1 MRTFEEYKKFVSK
14 TQKDK
19 DKNTVIL
26 YSNDAEKQDSYIEDA
41 KKRNYDVVLFD
52 NVIDSHYINHIE
64 QKLDKVLIKRVDAD
78 ILDKLIDKDEKKETV
93 IKDEDK
99 ESLKKLFE
107 KIINNQ
113 STVVNVESLNPDE
126 SPVIITL
133 PEFFRRM

>member
-1 MRTFEEYKKFVSK
+1 MVRYQKKSFTKSRKNSLLQSLDNKMRTFEEYKKFVSK

-64 QKLDKVLIKRVDAD
+64 QNLTKYR
-78 ILDKLIDKDEKKETV
+78 
-93 IKDEDK
+93 
-99 ESLKKLFE
+99 
-107 KIINNQ
+107 
-113 STVVNVESLNPDE
+113 
-126 SPVIITL
+126 
-133 PEFFRRM
+133 

>member
-52 NVIDSHYINHIE
+52 NVMIVTTSTILNKNLTKYD
-64 QKLDKVLIKRVDAD
+64 KRVDAD

-93 IKDEDK
+93 IRDEDK
-99 ESLKKLFE
+99 ESLKNYLKKL
-107 KIINNQ
+107 
-113 STVVNVESLNPDE
+113 S
-126 SPVIITL
+126 ITS
-133 PEFFRRM
+133 